1 MIYIASVRHKAA
13 QCPGNDPDL
22 MSEAAEKLSKANLLK
37 KNIEIVDAFIDQ
49 SCFLQQQKPN
59 SEHVC
64 TFVLETS
71 SSPDLTD
78 LFTPFQIEVTPSIK
92 WQGLEE

>member
-1 MIYIASVRHKAA
+1 MLYIASVRHKAA

-22 MSEAAEKLSKANLLK
+22 MSEVAEKLSKANLLK

-49 SCFLQQQKPN
+49 ACFLQQQKSN

-64 TFVLETS
+64 TFVVETS
-71 SSPDLTD
+71 SPPDLAD
-78 LFTPFQIEVTPSIK
+78 LFGPFQIEVTPSIK
-92 WQGLEE
+92 WQGLKE

>member
-1 MIYIASVRHKAA
+1 MLYIASVRHKAA

-49 SCFLQQQKPN
+49 ACFLQQQKSN

-64 TFVLETS
+64 TFVVETS
-71 SSPDLTD
+71 SPPDLAD
-78 LFTPFQIEVTPSIK
+78 LFGPFQIEVTPSIK
-92 WQGLEE
+92 WQGLKE